1 MSQAGTMPEGR
12 DFTDLT
18 EPYRRELTAHCY
30 RLLGS
35 ADDAEDLV
43 QETYLRAW
51 RSFDGFEG
59 RSSVRTWLY
68 RIATNACISA
78 LRGRPRRALPSGL
91 RGPGEGV
98 DPSWQ
103 QPDVSWLQPIPDA
116 MVTAESSD
124 PAAIAVSRES
134 LRLALVASLQYL
146 PPRQR
151 AVLILRDVL
160 AFPAAEAAGILGMTT
175 AAVQSALQR
184 ARTRLDQV
192 SPAADELAE
201 PSEPQARAVLDRYI
215 AAFENADARALRDL
229 LHSEAR
235 LELPPSPVWYAG
247 DEAAAGAIAGLGSP
261 GDWRMVPTAANGQPA
276 AAAYRR
282 DGGGTYRGYGI
293 VVLTTAGTGIAAITG
308 FADQALLARF
318 GLPPVHL
325 EGGGSVRRCG
335 PGRRRHPR

>member
-1 MSQAGTMPEGR
+1 MSQART

-18 EPYRRELTAHCY
+18 EPYRRELIAHCY

-51 RSFDGFEG
+51 RSFDKFEG

-68 RIATNACISA
+68 RIATNACITA
-78 LRGRPRRALPSGL
+78 LRRRPRRALPSGL
-91 RGPGEGV
+91 RGPGEGA
-98 DPSWQ
+98 DLLSQ

-116 MVTAESSD
+116 MVIAESSD

-175 AAVQSALQR
+175 VAVQSALQR
-184 ARTRLDQV
+184 ARTRLEQV
-192 SPAADELAE
+192 SPAADQLTE
-201 PSEPQARAVLDRYI
+201 PSEPEARAVLDRYI
-215 AAFENADARALRDL
+215 AAFENADAHALKDL
-229 LHSEAR
+229 LHTEAT

-247 DEAAAGAIAGLGSP
+247 DDAAAGAIAGLGLP
-261 GDWRMVPTAANGQPA
+261 ADWRMVPTAANGQPA
-276 AAAYRR
+276 AAVYLR
-282 DGGGTYRGYGI
+282 DADGTYRGYGV
-293 VVLTTAGTGIAAITG
+293 VVLTATRTGIAAITG

-318 GLPPVHL
+318 GLP
-325 EGGGSVRRCG
+325 SVYLKS
-335 PGRRRHPR
+335 

>member
-1 MSQAGTMPEGR
+1 LPGGGEFS
-12 DFTDLT
+12 DLT
-18 EPYRRELTAHCY
+18 EPYRRELIAHCY

-35 ADDAEDLV
+35 ADEAEDLV
-43 QETYLRAW
+43 QETYLHAW
-51 RSFDGFEG
+51 RSFGGFEG

-68 RIATNACISA
+68 RIATNACLTA
-78 LRGRPRRALPSGL
+78 LRRRPRRALPSGL
-91 RGPGEGV
+91 RGPGEGA
-98 DPSWQ
+98 DLSA
-103 QPDVSWLQPIPDA
+103 QPDAGWLQPIPDA
-116 MVTAESSD
+116 MVTAENSD

-160 AFPAAEAAGILGMTT
+160 TFSAAEAAGILGMTT

-184 ARTRLDQV
+184 ARARLEQV
-192 SPAADELAE
+192 SPAADQLTEPAE
-201 PSEPQARAVLDRYI
+201 PPARAVLDRYI
-215 AAFENADARALRDL
+215 AAFENADAQALKDL
-229 LHSEAR
+229 LHADAT

-247 DEAAAGAIAGLGSP
+247 DDAAAGAIAGLGSP

-276 AAAYRR
+276 AGVYLRGA
-282 DGGGTYRGYGI
+282 DGTYRGYGI
-293 VVLTTAGTGIAAITG
+293 VVLTTTGTGIAAITG

-325 EGGGSVRRCG
+325 KG
-335 PGRRRHPR
+335 